1 MKEFD
6 IYEPKDP
13 EEQEKFRYALG
24 KNCKSCEEMVICIGL
39 NPSTATD
46 KIPDR
51 TFNKIRK
58 IVEHNEYDD
67 FVILNICP
75 QRSSNPKNVKY
86 NEDDATKNCKIIQKY
101 LDKYPKAPIWCAWG
115 NNIYLEELEKYR
127 AKVEEM
133 ISTRECFCTSVN
145 KTGEPKHPLFEKE
158 NAEFNPFTFSS

>member
-6 IYEPKDP
+6 IYEPENPKK
-13 EEQEKFRYALG
+13 QEKFRYALG
-24 KNCKSCEEMVICIGL
+24 KTSKSMVICIGL

-46 KIPDR
+46 KKPDR

-58 IVEHNEYDD
+58 IVEHNKYNG

-101 LDKYPKAPIWCAWG
+101 LKKYSDAKIWCAWG
-115 NNIYLEELEKYR
+115 NNIHLTELKKYR

-145 KTGEPKHPLFEKE
+145 KTGEPKHPLFEKID
-158 NAEFNPFTFSS
+158 AEFNPFTFSS